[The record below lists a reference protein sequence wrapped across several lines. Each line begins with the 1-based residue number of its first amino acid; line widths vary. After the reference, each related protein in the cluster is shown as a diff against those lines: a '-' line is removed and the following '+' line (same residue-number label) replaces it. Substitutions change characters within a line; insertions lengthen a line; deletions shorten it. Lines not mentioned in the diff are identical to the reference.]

1 MSDETMEHAGG
12 ERPGAWDH
20 TAQTPASCHLPRRL
34 RLHAQKLHFLLTPQ
48 PRSFLSRPSWLL
60 TDLHS
65 ETNLHPGQQSPHLK
79 ALFFCPFSPSPLRSL
94 GTEEGRVPGGADLGV
109 GQSNAPFLPQA
120 TSTTV
125 SLGGAIPRRPL
136 IQPQSQY
143 QALHFHFALSP
154 TNHVA
159 AVSSKENICRF

>member
-1 MSDETMEHAGG
+1 MEENENQKGLYILPTG
-12 ERPGAWDH
+12 
-20 TAQTPASCHLPRRL
+20 SCILCVSCGCLMH
-34 RLHAQKLHFLLTPQ
+34 
-48 PRSFLSRPSWLL
+48 
-60 TDLHS
+60 
-65 ETNLHPGQQSPHLK
+65 TNLHPGQQSPHLK
-79 ALFFCPFSPSPLRSL
+79 DLFFCPFSPSPLRSL

>member
-20 TAQTPASCHLPRRL
+20 TAQTPASCHLLRRL

-48 PRSFLSRPSWLL
+48 PRSLLSRPSWLL

-125 SLGGAIPRRPL
+125 SLGGHNSKKASHPTPIPVPGTAFSFCIEPHKSCCSRVL
-136 IQPQSQY
+136 KGKY
-143 QALHFHFALSP
+143 M
-154 TNHVA
+154 
-159 AVSSKENICRF
+159 

>member
-1 MSDETMEHAGG
+1 MSDETMERGRG
-12 ERPGAWDH
+12 ERPGAGDH

-34 RLHAQKLHFLLTPQ
+34 RLHAQKPHFHLKPQ
-48 PRSFLSRPSWLL
+48 PRSLLSCPSWLP

-65 ETNLHPGQQSPHLK
+65 ETNLHPGRQPPHLK
-79 ALFFCPFSPSPLRSL
+79 ASFFCPFSPPLRSL
-94 GTEEGRVPGGADLGV
+94 GTEERRVPGGADLGV
-109 GQSNAPFLPQA
+109 GQSNAHSCH
-120 TSTTV
+120 STIV
-125 SLGGAIPRRPL
+125 SLRGAIQRGCL

-159 AVSSKENICRF
+159 AVSLEENICIF